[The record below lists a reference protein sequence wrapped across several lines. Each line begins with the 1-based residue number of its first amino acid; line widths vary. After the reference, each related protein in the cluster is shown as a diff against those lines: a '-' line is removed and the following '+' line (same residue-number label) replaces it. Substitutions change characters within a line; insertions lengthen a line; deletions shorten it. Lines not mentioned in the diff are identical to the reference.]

1 MNRGPAGGFDA
12 LERVIGYAFTEPSL
26 LARALTHSS
35 YANEANQRK
44 PETRRRDKA
53 SNPGNT
59 GDAYSLTASD
69 GTHSSVANG
78 PVLHNE
84 TRSSVAIGPVL
95 HNETLEFLG
104 DAILGFVIAENLYEK
119 IPDENEGRLSQ
130 RRAAII
136 CEQSLAACAREL
148 GLGGLLRLGNNMTG
162 EQSRR
167 LDSILSDAM
176 EAVFA
181 AVYLDGGFDAARG
194 VIKRVLGNTIAGAL
208 AQNKISD
215 HKSRLQEHYF
225 AFDKD
230 VKIIYTVTEESGPAH
245 KRRYTSQ
252 VAVNGRV
259 LGTGSGNTKKESE
272 QQAAG
277 MALNG
282 LL

>member
-1 MNRGPAGGFDA
+1 VNRGPAGGFDA

-69 GTHSSVANG
+69 GTHSSVAN
-78 PVLHNE
+78 
-84 TRSSVAIGPVL
+84 GPVL

-282 LL
+282 HMK